1 MMLQAQS
8 EVAQLQEQLLA
19 AVSQQEALHKA
30 LHEMQAT
37 IAVLRDQIQH
47 QADRSAC
54 PEAAQDN
61 GLLYARAGNDVSHM
75 ASPSTSEL
83 VQALQQQV
91 TDLKAISFLLDTC
104 QHQQHPRQPVLRS
117 ASLGGQHT
125 GSRSSARGGSILHG
139 SSAQKHECRMP
150 PRPPRSLPSRRLP
163 MSAYASPAGG
173 TQSHQTDAIK
183 AHHSLQQHSASAAAA
198 AAGPASSS
206 DTCWCGRPK
215 MLSGSVVNTPVRQC
229 GYGDQGLAS
238 QWHGQ
243 QEGYMPSST
252 ATPVKGSAR
261 SAKFSH
267 TSFYSDGV
275 FIG

>member
-1 MMLQAQS
+1 MILQAQS

-47 QADRSAC
+47 QADSSAC
-54 PEAAQDN
+54 PEAAQDSSRP
-61 GLLYARAGNDVSHM
+61 YERARTVVGHM
-75 ASPSTSEL
+75 ASRSTSEL

-91 TDLKAISFLLDTC
+91 TDLKAISFLLDEC
-104 QHQQHPRQPVLRS
+104 QHQQQPRQPVLRS
-117 ASLGGQHT
+117 ASLGGQHS
-125 GSRSSARGGSILHG
+125 GSRNNARGESILHG
-139 SSAQKHECRMP
+139 SSAQKHECMMP
-150 PRPPRSLPSRRLP
+150 PPPPRSLPSQRLP

-183 AHHSLQQHSASAAAA
+183 AHHCLRPSASAAAA
-198 AAGPASSS
+198 AAGTASSS

-215 MLSGSVVNTPVRQC
+215 KVSGSVVNTPVQQC
-229 GYGDQGLAS
+229 GYNGQDLAS

-243 QEGYMPSST
+243 QEGYLPSSNS
-252 ATPVKGSAR
+252 TPVKGSGRCANFLKLPLTQKLKR
-261 SAKFSH
+261 LV
-267 TSFYSDGV
+267 D
-275 FIG
+275 

>member
-1 MMLQAQS
+1 MLQTQS

-19 AVSQQEALHKA
+19 AVTQQEALHKA

-61 GLLYARAGNDVSHM
+61 SLLYQMAGNDVDHM

-91 TDLKAISFLLDTC
+91 ADLKAISFFLDDC
-104 QHQQHPRQPVLRS
+104 QHQQQPRKPVLRS
-117 ASLGGQHT
+117 ASLGGWHS
-125 GSRSSARGGSILHG
+125 GSRNSARGGSILHG
-139 SSAQKHECRMP
+139 SAAQEHECMMP
-150 PRPPRSLPSRRLP
+150 PPPPRSLPSRRLP
-163 MSAYASPAGG
+163 MSAYASPVGG

-183 AHHSLQQHSASAAAA
+183 AHQSLRHSASLAAA
-198 AAGPASSS
+198 AAGAASSN

-215 MLSGSVVNTPVRQC
+215 KMSGSVVNTPVRQ
-229 GYGDQGLAS
+229 YGSSAQGLAS
-238 QWHGQ
+238 QRHGQ
-243 QEGYMPSST
+243 QEGYLPSSSS
-252 ATPVKGSAR
+252 TPVKGSDR
-261 SAKFSH
+261 CAK
-267 TSFYSDGV
+267 V
-275 FIG
+275 

>member
-1 MMLQAQS
+1 MMIQAQS

-47 QADRSAC
+47 QADSSAY
-54 PEAAQDN
+54 PEAAQEIDRP
-61 GLLYARAGNDVSHM
+61 YQMAGNDLGHM

-91 TDLKAISFLLDTC
+91 TDLKAISFFLDDC
-104 QHQQHPRQPVLRS
+104 QHQQQPRKPVLRS
-117 ASLGGQHT
+117 ASLGGQLL
-125 GSRSSARGGSILHG
+125 GSRSYARGRSILHG
-139 SSAQKHECRMP
+139 SAVQKHECMMP
-150 PRPPRSLPSRRLP
+150 PPPPRSLPSRRLP
-163 MSAYASPAGG
+163 MSAYASPAVG

-183 AHHSLQQHSASAAAA
+183 AHHSLRHSASAAAA
-198 AAGPASSS
+198 AAGTASSS

-215 MLSGSVVNTPVRQC
+215 KMSGSVVNTPVRQF
-229 GYGDQGLAS
+229 GSSAQGLAS

-243 QEGYMPSST
+243 QEGYLPSSSS
-252 ATPVKGSAR
+252 TPVKGSDRCAR
-261 SAKFSH
+261 FL
-267 TSFYSDGV
+267 TQMLSFLVG
-275 FIG
+275 